1 MGLFSCS
8 DDNETVD
15 NLLPPTI
22 VKVCVWDEDIEEW
35 IIPGAESK
43 IRIGTPLRIEGTN
56 MAQTIAVYING
67 GLISAFHAE
76 DNAIELVIPDIPVDE
91 GEIKEMNLN
100 LIRVVNKAGAATC
113 TAEDFQFFGRQITV
127 TGFSLT
133 ENDGRTWEAVQELPI
148 GGKIRIEGN
157 GLKTANELY
166 INGTSVDLAGIPAEE
181 KNDAFLIVTIP
192 ETLPFGNA
200 VENPD
205 SRNKMRLVTAY
216 DDRTL
221 DCVIAGKQVEINRI
235 TDANGNAITEA
246 GRNSVVVIEGKYFA
260 TFQKLSFN
268 NQEIEPTTIESNRI
282 TFTVPVDTEDFTVG
296 DGELTVVNAYDEIG
310 VSREF
315 TLLGFVPSVTEISYT
330 MPKPGNVIRLTGV
343 NLYNRAK
350 VFFPSST
357 GEKEGLVQSASS
369 DATSMDVL
377 VPEGV
382 GDKAGYIRIES
393 EGADVEVKGIVMFYK
408 QGVFLK
414 EFTDEELKLGVS
426 SGSLTQNKSA
436 LYNPENRPAND
447 MNPVNPDYFIY
458 FKNASIPVSTSTGN
472 HGAYL
477 RFSTYEH
484 IKKILATN
492 TEISNS
498 TLIKNVAMQVDVYM
512 PNPWNSGML
521 AWRMDKDGGTLNSNR
536 IMNIAPWTVGNPF
549 DFDGEWHTFT
559 YKLTDFVLST
569 EVKETYTLETWL
581 AEYAMKRN
589 STTGIWSPCIS
600 LFTFAN
606 GNFMRN
612 NGNNTPDPQ
621 WACVN
626 IANFEM
632 GLANMRLVPL
642 TPVAFE

>member
-91 GEIKEMNLN
+91 GEIKEVNVN

-343 NLYNRAK
+343 NLYDKAK

-357 GEKEGLVQSASS
+357 GEKEGFVQSASS

-408 QGVFLK
+408 QGVFLQ
-414 EFTDEELKLGVS
+414 EFTDEELKLGS
-426 SGSLTQNKSA
+426 PSGSPMAYNKSA
-436 LYNPENRPAND
+436 LYSPDNRPAND
-447 MNPVNPDYFIY
+447 THPVNPDYFIY
-458 FKNASIPVSTSTGN
+458 FKSSSVPVSTSN

-477 RFSTYEH
+477 RFSTRSQLEKLLEKTD
-484 IKKILATN
+484 I
-492 TEISNS
+492 EITRE
-498 TLIKNVAMQVDVYM
+498 TLIKDIAMQVDMYM
-512 PNPWNSGML
+512 PTPWISGML
-521 AWRMDKDGGTLNSNR
+521 AWRVNKDGGGLNGTRN
-536 IMNIAPWTVGNPF
+536 INIAPWRVDKPF
-549 DFDGEWHTFT
+549 DFNGEWHTFT
-559 YKLTDFVLST
+559 YRFTDFILDTAGESETMTLGAWLS
-569 EVKETYTLETWL
+569 KYAITYT
-581 AEYAMKRN
+581 
-589 STTGIWSPCIS
+589 S
-600 LFTFAN
+600 LFTFSN
-606 GNFMRN
+606 GNFMYK
-612 NGNNTPDPQ
+612 NGQTADPQ
-621 WACVN
+621 WNCVN
-626 IANFEM
+626 ITDFEM

-642 TPVAFE
+642 VPIEL